1 MQINLLD
8 IVKKQMS
15 KGLIEK
21 AAHFLE
27 EDKSVT
33 QKAMDMILP
42 SILGGVMHQTSD
54 SNNATN
60 LLSKITE
67 PAFRGGHD
75 GSIFETVGNLL
86 DGGSATQGFLDSGE
100 SIVSGLFGNKMSS
113 IVDWIAAF
121 TGMKTGSASGLM
133 NMAAPLVMGA
143 IGKQVIDNKLD
154 ANGLTSLLQSQSGF
168 ISKALPAGLSSVLGL
183 GNLKAETP
191 SVFQP
196 QKTLSTA
203 MQATESGEKMF
214 LHKILPW
221 IIMIGAGM
229 AGMMFLRTCKND
241 VPQPPSV
248 TPVPETPPVA
258 TPMNLADTVTIIKLP
273 EGDITVRKGSFLDE
287 LNKEVTD
294 NTLDPTKALT
304 FDNVNFATGSAILTE
319 NSKTQLND
327 LVKIMKAY
335 PKVSIKIEGH
345 TDNKGNAQS
354 NKKLSQNR
362 AESVM
367 KYLQTNGIE
376 ASRMTTEGLGA
387 EKPKADNATEQGR
400 AANRR
405 IEAFVVKK

>member
-15 KGLIEK
+15 EGLIEK
-21 AAHFLE
+21 AAHFID

-42 SILGGVMHQTSD
+42 SVFGGMMHQTSD
-54 SNNATN
+54 TSKATN
-60 LLSKITE
+60 LLSQITE
-67 PAFRGGHD
+67 GEHD

-86 DGGSATQGFLDSGE
+86 GGGSATQGFLDSGE
-100 SIVSGLFGNKMSS
+100 NIVSGLFGNRISS
-113 IVDWIAAF
+113 VVDWMAAF
-121 TGMKTGSASGLM
+121 TGMKTSSASNLM
-133 NMAAPLVMGA
+133 HMAAPLVMGA
-143 IGKQVIDNKLD
+143 IGKQVLDNKLD
-154 ANGLTSLLQSQSGF
+154 ASGLTNLLQSQSSF
-168 ISKALPAGLSSVLGL
+168 ITKALPAGLSSVLGL
-183 GNLKAETP
+183 TNLKAETP
-191 SVFQP
+191 SVIQA
-196 QKTLSTA
+196 QKMLSTPSPVVENNENA
-203 MQATESGEKMF
+203 F
-214 LHKILPW
+214 LHKVLPW
-221 IIMIGAGM
+221 LIMIVAGF
-229 AGMMFLRTCKND
+229 AGMMFLRTCKNEIA
-241 VPQPPSV
+241 QPPAV
-248 TPVPETPPVA
+248 IPVPETPPVT

-319 NSKTQLND
+319 NSKTQMND

-335 PKVSIKIEGH
+335 PKVAIKIEGH

-376 ASRMTTEGLGA
+376 ASRMITEGLGA
-387 EKPKADNATEQGR
+387 EKPKVDNTTEQGR
-400 AANRR
+400 ATNRR